1 VKNEMNRRF
10 DRTKARLAALAAA
23 VVLSACSAAA
33 VAQVP
38 ATVAPNPAPVPT
50 AVQPATLPATGVSAP
65 ATPGAPV
72 ASAVADDYVI
82 GPGDAIQVFV
92 WLNPELSTNV
102 AVRPDGKISTPLVED
117 MVAAGKTPSQL
128 ARDIEKVLAEYVRQ
142 PKVNVIVTQAVSTFR
157 QVKVVGQVR
166 SPQSVAYRDGLKVLD
181 VILAVG
187 GTTEFAAANRA
198 RIVRTGA
205 DGQQQEIRVRLGDL
219 VGKGDLRHNVALQPG
234 DVLVVP
240 ESMF

>member
-1 VKNEMNRRF
+1 MNDNGRKMGRM
-10 DRTKARLAALAAA
+10 ARAFIGAVMIGALSSVAWAQTAPTTQPGAAA
-23 VVLSACSAAA
+23 
-33 VAQVP
+33 P
-38 ATVAPNPAPVPT
+38 
-50 AVQPATLPATGVSAP
+50 GG
-65 ATPGAPV
+65 ATPGGTPVPAPPP
-72 ASAVADDYVI
+72 SAVTDDYVI

-117 MVAAGKTPSQL
+117 MVAAGKTPSNL
-128 ARDIEKVLAEYVRQ
+128 ARDIEKVLGEYVRQ
-142 PKVNVIVTQAVSTFR
+142 PKVNVIVTQAISTFR

-166 SPQSVAYRDGLKVLD
+166 LPQSVAYRDGLRVLD

-187 GTTEFAAANRA
+187 GTTEFAAGNRA
-198 RIVRTGA
+198 RIIRTDAAGT
-205 DGQQQEIRVRLGDL
+205 QTEIKVKLNDL
-219 VGKGDLRHNVALQPG
+219 VGKGDLRHNVELEPG

>member
-1 VKNEMNRRF
+1 MKNSF
-10 DRTKARLAALAAA
+10 HLFGIRLRAVLCVALLGA
-23 VVLSACSAAA
+23 LSSVA
-33 VAQVP
+33 VAQTASPPP
-38 ATVAPNPAPVPT
+38 AAAPGATAAAPAAGVAVAP
-50 AVQPATLPATGVSAP
+50 AP
-65 ATPGAPV
+65 A
-72 ASAVADDYVI
+72 AVSEDYVI

-117 MVAAGKTPSQL
+117 MVAAGKTPSNL
-128 ARDIEKVLAEYVRQ
+128 ARHIEKVLGEYVRQ

-166 SPQSVAYRDGLKVLD
+166 QPQSVAYRDGLRVLD

-187 GTTEFAAANRA
+187 GTTEFAASNRA
-198 RIVRTGA
+198 RIIRTDASGK
-205 DGQQQEIRVRLGDL
+205 QTEIKVKLGDL
-219 VGKGDLRHNVALQPG
+219 VGKGDLRHNVELKAG

>member
-1 VKNEMNRRF
+1 MKNW
-10 DRTKARLAALAAA
+10 LYSCIALLGAFSSVAIAQTTPAPPAAA
-23 VVLSACSAAA
+23 SGAMAAA
-33 VAQVP
+33 P
-38 ATVAPNPAPVPT
+38 AAGAAAAPTPA
-50 AVQPATLPATGVSAP
+50 AVSE
-65 ATPGAPV
+65 
-72 ASAVADDYVI
+72 DYVI

-117 MVAAGKTPSQL
+117 MVAAGKTPSNL
-128 ARDIEKVLAEYVRQ
+128 ARDIEKVLGEYVRQ

-166 SPQSVAYRDGLKVLD
+166 QPQSVAYRDGLRVLD

-187 GTTEFAAANRA
+187 GTTEFAAGNRA
-198 RIVRTGA
+198 RIIRTDASGK
-205 DGQQQEIRVRLGDL
+205 QSEIKVKLGDL
-219 VGKGDLRHNVALQPG
+219 VGKGDLRHNVELKPG

>member
-1 VKNEMNRRF
+1 MQKLGRMTRALVGVAMIGAFANVACAQ
-10 DRTKARLAALAAA
+10 TAPSSAPAAM
-23 VVLSACSAAA
+23 
-33 VAQVP
+33 
-38 ATVAPNPAPVPT
+38 
-50 AVQPATLPATGVSAP
+50 PATGAGATAQGPVGATAPGAAGVTAPQPVAP
-65 ATPGAPV
+65 AANV
-72 ASAVADDYVI
+72 SDDYVL
-82 GPGDAIQVFV
+82 GPGDAVQVFV

-128 ARDIEKVLAEYVRQ
+128 ARDIEKVLGEYVRQ

-157 QVKVVGQVR
+157 QVKAVGQVR
-166 SPQSVAYRDGLKVLD
+166 QPQSVAYRDGLKVLD

-187 GTTEFAAANRA
+187 GLTEFAAGNRA
-198 RIVRTGA
+198 RIIRTDAG
-205 DGQQQEIRVRLGDL
+205 GKQTEIKVKLNDL
-219 VGKGDLRHNVALQPG
+219 VGKGDLRQNVALQPG